1 MPLMIYRILLK
12 APGFLFHNRQKG
24 EIYMKFKIITLIAGI
39 YLLASCSGSDQGIKL
54 SDSAENTA
62 YVEYLFCKNGPA
74 MSQENFTGMI
84 DYWNDIQD
92 GMQNPVPMSVA
103 LQPRT
108 ATDLYDGMWV
118 LVWESKEQSTK
129 GWEEW
134 LAGPAEDFIE
144 KTSSILSCVDSNG
157 DAVNYSFNVSSFR
170 AAQAQDTEPGGV
182 VGFNFCSYTDSFGP
196 NELLEGNAV
205 FNQWL
210 DAAVEAAGTAS
221 PYFYTIHE
229 PNFETPIPGSTAG
242 SYDYAFHQF
251 WDSEESR
258 LQGLAMFEQTA
269 PAPEGP
275 QPDCIQEP
283 FLFESLPL
291 RSPQI

>member
-1 MPLMIYRILLK
+1 MKLGGPPRDYKVKVQTGTESGAGTDSDIDLILTGTEGHISARLN
-12 APGFLFHNRQKG
+12 P
-24 EIYMKFKIITLIAGI
+24 MIAGNAFENGDQDTV
-39 YLLASCSGSDQGIKL
+39 YLNRYLNIGKLREVKVCSNGMGWGSDWSLKWI
-54 SDSAENTA
+54 E
-62 YVEYLFCKNGPA
+62 
-74 MSQENFTGMI
+74 I
-84 DYWNDIQD
+84 DDRRVY
-92 GMQNPVPMSVA
+92 
-103 LQPRT
+103 
-108 ATDLYDGMWV
+108 
-118 LVWESKEQSTK
+118 
-129 GWEEW
+129 
-134 LAGPAEDFIE
+134 
-144 KTSSILSCVDSNG
+144 
-157 DAVNYSFNVSSFR
+157 
-170 AAQAQDTEPGGV
+170 
-182 VGFNFCSYTDSFGP
+182 
-196 NELLEGNAV
+196 

-275 QPDCIQEP
+275 QPDCIQES

-291 RSPQI
+291 RSPQM